1 MAEHINDSYTRCL
14 HELRARY
21 KGRGIANSIGAR
33 ASDSGNALGDGHS
46 DAQESYVL
54 FDSRTNIAD
63 SYRSGTYNGSK
74 YMTSDDFV
82 RYFKS
87 RRAFYMP
94 EAVRAKQ
101 EQSEALEVAP
111 QQRGVSRRG
120 RRESGKQDSKEGHLS
135 SLISA
140 SKRLFNEWL
149 PIEKREG
156 KLEWKLQ
163 RLPVA
168 AMSALAA
175 FTVSLGL
182 IVGGSVMIGSASGE
196 LGGLNS
202 EIASLEAAETELE
215 SKLNMKYDINQLKND
230 VEAMGMIK
238 MGHADNQYIS
248 TNSDCD
254 VIVYDTEEEENAPLM
269 ALLSAFGFKLD

>member
-1 MAEHINDSYTRCL
+1 MAEHVNDSYSRCL
-14 HELRARY
+14 QELRARY
-21 KGRGIANSIGAR
+21 KGRGIANSIGAPE
-33 ASDSGNALGDGHS
+33 AESCLGDGR
-46 DAQESYVL
+46 DAAESYVL
-54 FDSRTNIAD
+54 FDSRTGIAD
-63 SYRSGTYNGSK
+63 SYRSGVYNGSK

-101 EQSEALEVAP
+101 ELSEATEAAP
-111 QQRGVSRRG
+111 QQRKSFQRG
-120 RRESGKQDSKEGHLS
+120 RRESAKQDSKEGHLS
-135 SLISA
+135 ALISA
-140 SKRLFNEWL
+140 SVKLFKEWIS
-149 PIEKREG
+149 IEKREG
-156 KLEWKLQ
+156 KLEWRLQ
-163 RLPVA
+163 KLPVA
-168 AMSALAA
+168 AMSAVAA
-175 FTVSLGL
+175 FTLSLGL

-215 SKLNMKYDINQLKND
+215 SELNMKYDINQLKDD
-230 VEAMGMIK
+230 VEDMGMIK

-248 TNSDCD
+248 AESDCD
-254 VIVYDTEEEENAPLM
+254 VIYYETEKEENAVLV